1 MDLGLTGAKALVT
14 GASRGIGRAIAATL
28 AAEGCALA
36 LCARGEEG
44 LAKAAAELRAEGAT
58 VFAEPV
64 DVTDPAALAGFVE
77 RSAGELGGLDL
88 LVSNASA
95 GNVKGPESWE
105 ASLRGDLIPFAG
117 LVEAALPHLE
127 ASERAAVVAIGTT
140 NASDTARPAGA
151 NSYSALKAAVVQHAS
166 ALAHALA
173 PKGIRVNTVSPGP
186 IDFPG
191 GAWETIR
198 TSRPE
203 VYEEVLAKLP
213 IGRYGTAEDVAAAV
227 AFLLGRTGSFCVGV
241 NLVVDGGLLTRV
253 QY

>member
-1 MDLGLTGAKALVT
+1 
-14 GASRGIGRAIAATL
+14 
-28 AAEGCALA
+28 
-36 LCARGEEG
+36 
-44 LAKAAAELRAEGAT
+44 
-58 VFAEPV
+58 V
-64 DVTDPAALAGFVE
+64 DVTDPDELAGFVQ
-77 RSAGELGGLDL
+77 RSALELGGLDL
-88 LVSNASA
+88 LVSNVSA
-95 GNVKGPESWE
+95 GNVKGPTSWE
-105 ASLRGDLIPFAG
+105 TSLRGDLVPFAT
-117 LVEAALPHLE
+117 LVEASLPHLE
-127 ASERAAVVAIGTT
+127 ASDRAAVVAIGTT

-213 IGRYGTAEDVAAAV
+213 IGRYGTPEDVAAAV
-227 AFLLGRTGSFCVGV
+227 VRAIEGNRAEVDVAPALLRAGARLSGLVPELAATLSRRLGSREIAERIAAGQR
-241 NLVVDGGLLTRV
+241 GKR
-253 QY
+253 